1 MRFLYFTRPVSFL
14 VQAML
19 LLHVHTIL
27 GFQSSCAK
35 EYVSSSLAVMTAGV
49 TSGFTITATDYPGNP
64 CNLGSEMFG
73 FNLLSSESS
82 SHSFISARFNSQW
95 SVTPPNQFEI
105 PLAITSSGTYS
116 VEVVRFG
123 TSGVFEFGHNDI
135 CHSADICEQ
144 GVVLT
149 QHIMKI
155 RFWSIRLRSQG

>member
-1 MRFLYFTRPVSFL
+1 MRFLYLTGPVSFL
-14 VQAML
+14 LQAVL

-73 FNLLSSESS
+73 FNLPSS
-82 SHSFISARFNSQW
+82 SSSARFNSQW
-95 SVTPPNQFEI
+95 LVTPPNQFEI

-123 TSGVFEFGHNDI
+123 TSGGFELGHNDI

-149 QHIMKI
+149 QPITRI
-155 RFWSIRLRSQG
+155 RF

>member
-1 MRFLYFTRPVSFL
+1 MRFLYLTRPVSFL
-14 VQAML
+14 AQAML

-73 FNLLSSESS
+73 FNLLSSS

-123 TSGVFEFGHNDI
+123 TSGVFEFGHNGI
-135 CHSADICEQ
+135 CYSADSCEQ

-149 QHIMKI
+149 QHITRI
-155 RFWSIRLRSQG
+155 RFWVSRLRSQG